1 MTSSVNVPQDDIE
14 GCAKMIQEAAKSL
27 PDGSDGIL
35 VRPIFAALPPEQQM
49 KVWFGMLM
57 PGLGGGLKPIGAGL
71 PSKQLFCTGS
81 LFIVLLLGLS

>member
-1 MTSSVNVPQDDIE
+1 MTSSVNAPQDDIE

-49 KVWFGMLM
+49 KVRPGMLI
-57 PGLGGGLKPIGAGL
+57 PGLGGGLQPVWRGIT
-71 PSKQLFCTGS
+71 Q
-81 LFIVLLLGLS
+81 